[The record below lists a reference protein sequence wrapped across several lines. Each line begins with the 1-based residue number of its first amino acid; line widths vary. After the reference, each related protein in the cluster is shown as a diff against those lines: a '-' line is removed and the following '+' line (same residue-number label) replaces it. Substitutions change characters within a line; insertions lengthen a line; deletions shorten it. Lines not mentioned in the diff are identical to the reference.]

1 MQNKYLKKFKNLHK
15 PPKQIYLRG
24 DTELLLSQK
33 LKVAI
38 VGSRIQSRYGFLM
51 LDNFFEGNV
60 FKNVIVITGGA
71 YGTDMQAVKLS
82 LKYKIPLIIIL
93 ASGVQ
98 NYTPKR
104 YSYLFDNMPENCLLI
119 SENPDSYIPNKYDF
133 VKRNR
138 LIAAISD
145 LIYINEASKDSGSL
159 HTADFALDLG
169 KDICCIPGR
178 LNDETYQGCL
188 KLIANGARLI
198 ENTSAFTELIQ
209 DKMRMNLFGHS

>member
-1 MQNKYLKKFKNLHK
+1 MQNKYLKKFENLHK

-24 DTELLLSQK
+24 DTKLLLSQK

-38 VGSRIQSRYGFLM
+38 VGSRIQSRYGYLM
-51 LDNFFEGNV
+51 LDNFFEDKV
-60 FKNVIVITGGA
+60 FKNVVVVTGGA

-119 SENPDSYIPNKYDF
+119 SESPDGYIPNKYDF

-145 LIYINEASKDSGSL
+145 LVYINEASNDSGSL
-159 HTADFALDLG
+159 YTADFALDLG

-188 KLIANGARLI
+188 KLIANGARMI
-198 ENTSAFTELIQ
+198 ENTAAFTELIQ
-209 DKMRMNLFGHS
+209 DKIRINLFGHS